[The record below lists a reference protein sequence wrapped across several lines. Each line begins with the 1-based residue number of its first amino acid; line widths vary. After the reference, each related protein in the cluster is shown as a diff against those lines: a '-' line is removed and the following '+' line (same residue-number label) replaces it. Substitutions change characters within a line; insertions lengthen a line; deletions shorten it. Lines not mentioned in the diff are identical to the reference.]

1 MFCLFPFVP
10 LVSLACLVS
19 PPFLLPISMRK
30 PSCTHCGYPALPLDS
45 VNRGNSTC
53 IGRKIYD
60 KSKFAVIVFKPPIT
74 RGGITE
80 FSGSGCAFLLK
91 FCPVFHMLML
101 VFNIQKSL
109 WQRSLQLNYLE
120 CEEEPPFCLSWTCHL
135 PSVSMWFYQGVPV
148 EDMGNNCFLYVPQCH
163 RKSLAPLSCLFSRLK
178 NSILFSCSLYRRYSI
193 TSCSFSGLTIFYL
206 GSENRTEEFIQYS
219 MQL

>member
-1 MFCLFPFVP
+1 MKSLLFLCSPIPSPKVTLSPAAPPPPSKHCQLCPVHLSCVLYYLWQMFCLFPFVP

-120 CEEEPPFCLSWTCHL
+120 CEEEPPFCLS
-135 PSVSMWFYQGVPV
+135 
-148 EDMGNNCFLYVPQCH
+148 
-163 RKSLAPLSCLFSRLK
+163 
-178 NSILFSCSLYRRYSI
+178 
-193 TSCSFSGLTIFYL
+193 
-206 GSENRTEEFIQYS
+206 
-219 MQL
+219 